1 MELKILEKRNNP
13 LLHRVEVRFEVIH
26 PKEKTPTRDDIRNML
41 AANLN
46 ADKKRVILDSMYTK
60 FGTPRTTGYAKI
72 YETVEHAMRIEPE
85 YILLRNK
92 LIEKKE
98 EE

>member
-1 MELKILEKRNNP
+1 MELKILEKKENP
-13 LLHRVEVRFEVIH
+13 LLHRIEIKFEVSH
-26 PKEKTPTRDDIRNML
+26 PKSKTPTRDEVRNLL

-46 ADKKRVILDSMYTK
+46 ADKSRVILNDMHTP
-60 FGTPRTTGYAKI
+60 FGSPVTRGFAKI
-72 YETVEHAMRIEPE
+72 YDSVENAKKIEPD
-85 YILLRNK
+85 YILIRNK

>member
-1 MELKILEKRNNP
+1 MELKILEKRENP
-13 LLHRVEVRFEVIH
+13 LLHRVEVKFEVSH
-26 PKEKTPTRDDIRNML
+26 PKSKTPSRDEVRNLL

-46 ADKKRVILDSMYTK
+46 ADIKRVILDKVETPYGSMVSV
-60 FGTPRTTGYAKI
+60 GSAKI
-72 YETVEHAMRIEPE
+72 YDSVEDAMKVEAE
-85 YILLRNK
+85 YKLVRNK

>member
-1 MELKILEKRNNP
+1 MEIKIVDKKENP
-13 LLHRVEVRFEVIH
+13 LLHRLEVKFVVSH
-26 PKEKTPTRDDIRNML
+26 PKSKTPSRDDVRNL
-41 AANLN
+41 IAANLSAEKN
-46 ADKKRVILDSMYTK
+46 RVILDYMHTP
-60 FGTPRTTGYAKI
+60 FGANETSGYAKI
-72 YETVEHAMRIEPE
+72 YDSVENAKKIEPD

>member
-1 MELKILEKRNNP
+1 MELKITEKRENP
-13 LLHRVEVRFEVIH
+13 LLHRVEVNFEVVH
-26 PKEKTPTRDDIRNML
+26 PKDKTPTREDVRNIL

-46 ADKKRVILDSMYTK
+46 AEKNRVILDSLHPT
-60 FGTPRTTGYAKI
+60 FGATVTRGFAKI
-72 YETVEHAMRIEPE
+72 YESKEHALKTEPE

>member
-1 MELKILEKRNNP
+1 MELKIIEKRENP
-13 LLHRVEVRFEVIH
+13 LLHRLEVQFEVVHI
-26 PKEKTPTRDDIRNML
+26 KDKTPTREDVRNLL

-46 ADKKRVILDSMYTK
+46 AEKNRVVLERMHTS
-60 FGTPRTTGYAKI
+60 FGAPVTRGFAKI
-72 YETVEHAMRIEPE
+72 YECVEHALKTEPE
-85 YILLRNK
+85 YVLLRNK

>member
-1 MELKILEKRNNP
+1 MELKIVEKKENP
-13 LLHRVEVRFEVIH
+13 LLHRVEIKFEVSH
-26 PKEKTPTRDDIRNML
+26 PKTKTPTRDEVRSLL

-46 ADKKRVILDSMYTK
+46 ADKSRVILNDMHTP
-60 FGTPRTTGYAKI
+60 FGAAVTRGFAKI
-72 YETVEHAMRIEPE
+72 YDSVEEAKKIEPD

>member
-1 MELKILEKRNNP
+1 MELKILERRENP
-13 LLHRVEVRFEVIH
+13 LLHRVEIKFEIVH
-26 PKEKTPTRDDIRNML
+26 PKDKTPTREDVRNLL

-46 ADKKRVILDSMYTK
+46 AEKKRVILDRMHTT
-60 FGTPRTTGYAKI
+60 FGEPRTQGVAKI
-72 YETVEHAMRIEPE
+72 YESVDHAMKIEPE
-85 YILLRNK
+85 YVLLRNK

>member
-1 MELKILEKRNNP
+1 MELKILEKKDNP
-13 LLHRVEVRFEVIH
+13 LLHRVEVKFEVSH
-26 PKEKTPTRDDIRNML
+26 PKSKTPSRDEVRNLL

-46 ADKKRVILDSMYTK
+46 ADKNRVILDHMHTP
-60 FGTPRTTGYAKI
+60 FGSTTTMGFANIYDDVENAKK
-72 YETVEHAMRIEPE
+72 IEPD
-85 YILLRNK
+85 YILIRNK

>member
-1 MELKILEKRNNP
+1 MELKMIEKKENP
-13 LLHRVEVRFEVIH
+13 LLHRVEVQFEVAH
-26 PKEKTPTRDDIRNML
+26 PQSKTPSRDEVRNLL

-46 ADKKRVILDSMYTK
+46 ADKNRVILDKIETP
-60 FGTPRTTGYAKI
+60 FGSTVTRGFAKI
-72 YETVEHAMRIEPE
+72 YDNVENAKKIEPE
-85 YILLRNK
+85 YVLIRNK

>member
-1 MELKILEKRNNP
+1 MELKILERKENP
-13 LLHRVEVRFEVIH
+13 LLHRIEVRFEVFH
-26 PKEKTPTRDDIRNML
+26 PKDKTPTREDVRNLL

-46 ADKKRVILDSMYTK
+46 ADKNRVILDNMHTT
-60 FGTPRTTGYAKI
+60 FGEPRTRGFAKI
-72 YETVEHAMRIEPE
+72 YESVEHALKTEPE

>member
-1 MELKILEKRNNP
+1 MELKIIEKRENP
-13 LLHRVEVRFEVIH
+13 LLHRLEVQFEVVHI
-26 PKEKTPTRDDIRNML
+26 KDKTPTREDVRNLL

-46 ADKKRVILDSMYTK
+46 AEKNRVVLERMHTS
-60 FGTPRTTGYAKI
+60 FGAPVTRGFAKI
-72 YETVEHAMRIEPE
+72 YESVEHALKTEPE
-85 YILLRNK
+85 YVLLRNK